1 MDSSLS
7 ANLVPTPLISIQSN
21 SGPPTWL
28 LSIQTYPNSSGPP
41 APAPAYPFG
50 SEAKS
55 PFTGSE
61 AAYSIHSGLPAKLGV
76 TDIWKS
82 MGATP
87 VLLTVKTV
95 CSSSPTGTTSSNS
108 SGSTPS
114 TGSHLTVTVSSAV
127 ASTSFSS
134 ITWNTTSYS
143 PRSV

>member
-7 ANLVPTPLISIQSN
+7 GSLVPTPLISTQLN
-21 SGPPTWL
+21 SGPPAWL
-28 LSIQTYPNSSGPP
+28 LSIQTYPNWSGPP
-41 APAPAYPFG
+41 APAPAYPLG

-61 AAYSIHSGLPAKLGV
+61 ARYSIHSGLPAKLGV
-76 TDIWKS
+76 ADIWKS

-108 SGSTPS
+108 SGSTSS
-114 TGSHLTVTVSSAV
+114 TGSHLTVIVISRV
-127 ASTSFSS
+127 ASTPFSS
-134 ITWNTTSYS
+134 TTWNDASYT